1 MVDFILPSRLREEEE
16 EIKNKSTFILPESF
30 NNKVS
35 TIPNA
40 EEEKKKDK
48 SWYTP
53 VVSAVAGVPS
63 GAIKAVEG
71 VISLRTTLAD
81 LGLGTNMTREVE
93 E

>member
-40 EEEKKKDK
+40 EEE
-48 SWYTP
+48 
-53 VVSAVAGVPS
+53 
-63 GAIKAVEG
+63 
-71 VISLRTTLAD
+71 
-81 LGLGTNMTREVE
+81 
-93 E
+93 